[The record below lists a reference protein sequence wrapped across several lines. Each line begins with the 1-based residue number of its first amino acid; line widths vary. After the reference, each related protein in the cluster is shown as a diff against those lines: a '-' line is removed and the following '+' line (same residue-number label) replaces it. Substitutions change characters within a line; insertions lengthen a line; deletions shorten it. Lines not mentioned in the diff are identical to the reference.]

1 MILLC
6 AQYNQITEISGSH
19 WNVSSDSEINSI
31 LCVFNLKLCYKST
44 QITFHFNKSTDSL
57 EEALLNNLNVIRA
70 RLWDVSCFEFWQTSQ
85 TISNLNT
92 VLLVAYKILISFI
105 SSGLPKHFSS
115 LQNKND
121 ITYLGFWLSYKM
133 TILLLIRLMDYC
145 DQIFLFF
152 WIFPVIVLI
161 VVISNDA
168 NDQALLYWT
177 QILWPVVR
185 VTSVGW
191 GPCQLCLTSWCL
203 TSPSASAPG
212 PWSAAVTRPR

>member
-1 MILLC
+1 ML
-6 AQYNQITEISGSH
+6 SGP
-19 WNVSSDSEINSI
+19 D
-31 LCVFNLKLCYKST
+31 F
-44 QITFHFNKSTDSL
+44 
-57 EEALLNNLNVIRA
+57 
-70 RLWDVSCFEFWQTSQ
+70 WDVSCFEFWQTSK

-115 LQNKND
+115 LQNKNE
-121 ITYLGFWLSYKM
+121 IIYIGFWLSYKM

-161 VVISNDA
+161 VAISNDA
-168 NDQALLYWT
+168 NDQVLLYWT

-191 GPCQLCLTSWCL
+191 GPCQHCLTSWCL
-203 TSPSASAPG
+203 TSPSVSAPG
-212 PWSAAVTRPR
+212 PWSVAVTRLRWE